1 MRTDRLGRLRSRME
15 EQGTDLVVL
24 PPGEDFLYL
33 TGRLPLRDERACFLM
48 ISMDRALLLVPRL
61 QVGELAQ
68 LGLPLFPYAD
78 PEGPTRAVWEAT
90 RTLGRVR
97 TVAVADDLRA
107 DHLLLLQDLLP
118 DARFTLASSLLAP
131 LRMRK
136 DPDEVEALR
145 RSAAAAD
152 AGVLAAIRACRPGVS
167 EREVAEAAGEAM
179 RRAGAE
185 EVLFTLVASG
195 PNSAFPHHRSS
206 DRALQPGEPVLLDLG
221 GRMGGYCSD
230 ITRMAFLGPPPE
242 NCREVQRI
250 VEEAVQAALETIR
263 PGVPAAEVDRA
274 ARRVIT
280 EVGYGDRFVH
290 RTGHGLGLSPHEPP
304 SVTEANPMPLEEGM
318 VFTVEPGIYLPG
330 AFGVRLEEA
339 VVVRPHGPEILSRL
353 PREGFE
359 IPA

>member
-1 MRTDRLGRLRSRME
+1 ME

-78 PEGPTRAVWEAT
+78 PEGPTRAVREAT

-206 DRALQPGEPVLLDLG
+206 DRALQPGELVLLDLG

-304 SVTEANPMPLEEGM
+304 SVTEANPIPLEEGM
-318 VFTVEPGIYLPG
+318 VFTVEPGIYLPD

>member
-1 MRTDRLGRLRSRME
+1 
-15 EQGTDLVVL
+15 
-24 PPGEDFLYL
+24 
-33 TGRLPLRDERACFLM
+33 
-48 ISMDRALLLVPRL
+48 
-61 QVGELAQ
+61 
-68 LGLPLFPYAD
+68 
-78 PEGPTRAVWEAT
+78 
-90 RTLGRVR
+90 
-97 TVAVADDLRA
+97 VADDLRA

>member
-1 MRTDRLGRLRSRME
+1 
-15 EQGTDLVVL
+15 
-24 PPGEDFLYL
+24 
-33 TGRLPLRDERACFLM
+33 
-48 ISMDRALLLVPRL
+48 
-61 QVGELAQ
+61 LAQ

-78 PEGPTRAVWEAT
+78 PEGPTRAVREAT

>member
-1 MRTDRLGRLRSRME
+1 MRTDRLGRLRGRMA

-48 ISMDRALLLVPRL
+48 ISIDRALLLVPQL

-78 PEGPTRAVWEAT
+78 GEGPTWAIREAT

-97 TVAVADDLRA
+97 TVAVGDDLRA

-118 DARFTLASSLLAP
+118 DARFTLASPLLAP

-136 DPDEVEALR
+136 DPEEVEALR

-152 AGVLAAIRACRPGVS
+152 AGVLAAARACRPGVS

-195 PNSAFPHHRSS
+195 PNSAFPHHRTS
-206 DRALQPGEPVLLDLG
+206 DRTLRPGEPVLLDLG

-230 ITRMAFLGPPPE
+230 ITRMAFLGPPPT
-242 NCREVQRI
+242 NYRQLQGI
-250 VEEAVQAALETIR
+250 VEEAVQAALEAIR

-280 EVGYGDRFVH
+280 EAGYGERFVH

-304 SVTEANPMPLEEGM
+304 SVTETNPTPLEEGM

-330 AFGVRLEEA
+330 DFGVRLEET
-339 VVVRPHGPEILSRL
+339 VVVHPTGPEILSRL
-353 PREGFE
+353 SREGFE